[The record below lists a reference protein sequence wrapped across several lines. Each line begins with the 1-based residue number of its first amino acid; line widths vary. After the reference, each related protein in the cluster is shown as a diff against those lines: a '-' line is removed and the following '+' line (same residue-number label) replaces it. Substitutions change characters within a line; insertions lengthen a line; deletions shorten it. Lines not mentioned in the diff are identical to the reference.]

1 MLEIWVGGILENK
14 NVMNVMNKKKNI
26 NKNKNIKY

>member
-1 MLEIWVGGILENK
+1 MLEIWVGDILENK